1 MTLID
6 NLIAGGY
13 LRTPQI
19 IDAFRKIKRRDFV
32 LPADFEKAEINEPLS
47 IGYGQTISQPATV
60 AFMLEK
66 LQPRAGKKILD
77 IGSGSGW
84 TAALLASLVAPSGKV
99 YGLER
104 IGELVEFARG
114 NLAKYDFLE
123 KGIVKIFCTD
133 GYNGLPEFSP
143 FDKILVS
150 AAAEE
155 IPEELL
161 EQLKIGGRLV
171 MPLGRR
177 FETQSIIVVD
187 KTSEGKFKQKEFPGF
202 IFVPLIKDN

>member
-1 MTLID
+1 M
-6 NLIAGGY
+6 
-13 LRTPQI
+13 
-19 IDAFRKIKRRDFV
+19 
-32 LPADFEKAEINEPLS
+32 
-47 IGYGQTISQPATV
+47 
-60 AFMLEK
+60 
-66 LQPRAGKKILD
+66 
-77 IGSGSGW
+77 
-84 TAALLASLVAPSGKV
+84 
-99 YGLER
+99 
-104 IGELVEFARG
+104 
-114 NLAKYDFLE
+114 
-123 KGIVKIFCTD
+123 KIFCAD
-133 GYNGLPEFSP
+133 CYNGLPEFSP
-143 FDKILVS
+143 FDKLLVS